1 MFKGF
6 EQLNCSIT
14 RVSNDK
20 EIQPKSD
27 PCIRELDGL
36 KMGSGHHYCHVTEKR
51 VEKLETGKG
60 KIKKT
65 RVALPFPGYIERLH
79 EESAE

>member
-1 MFKGF
+1 MHPR
-6 EQLNCSIT
+6 I
-14 RVSNDK
+14 
-20 EIQPKSD
+20 
-27 PCIRELDGL
+27 GL

-51 VEKLETGKG
+51 VEKLETGKEE
-60 KIKKT
+60 IKKT